1 MHCAAGDPTHC
12 TADRRFDSKVKCLTG
27 RASFWVKFPT
37 VRSLT
42 PVKCPGIAQWGM
54 GGFGIDWYFTVFV
67 LEMHWTYGG
76 SLSQGPMFPRLIDE
90 LYPSF
95 FSSLDFSPR
104 IAIRRNLIYADSF
117 LFIFRFA
124 ASIYH
129 ALFNHFLRLLRE
141 SSHIPTT
148 QACMLSFSYVTLGTL
163 AEWETN
169 ANDRW
174 KNSPDYLHFQH
185 S

>member
-1 MHCAAGDPTHC
+1 
-12 TADRRFDSKVKCLTG
+12 
-27 RASFWVKFPT
+27 
-37 VRSLT
+37 
-42 PVKCPGIAQWGM
+42 M
-54 GGFGIDWYFTVFV
+54 GGFGIDWYFTVFM

-76 SLSQGPMFPRLIDE
+76 SFSQGPMFPRLIDE

-95 FSSLDFSPR
+95 SSSPDFSPR

-117 LFIFRFA
+117 QFIFRVA
-124 ASIYH
+124 APINH
-129 ALFNHFLRLLRE
+129 ALFNHFLRVLRE

-174 KNSPDYLHFQH
+174 KNNPDYLHFQH
-185 S
+185 SQEKQDSIFLKIFVENELLKDANIYQEKQGLGAL